1 MNKTVYN
8 LEKKTTDKLGRTKT
22 TKHVGVYSSIGD
34 IEKAKAIILLTEPNV
49 KFEVHIC
56 EHLFFEQ
63 RPT

>member
-8 LEKKTTDKLGRTKT
+8 LEMKTTDKLGRTKT
-22 TKHVGVYSSIGD
+22 TRHVGVFGNID
-34 IEKAKAIILLTEPNV
+34 ALEKAKATVLVSEPNV

-63 RPT
+63 RST